1 MRSFNRE
8 GASGFRSPYQR
19 IICPCGCD
27 QSFRPNRSNQIYLNK
42 RHADKAYYQNVKRPQ
57 QANQNFIEQK
67 LRKNDNI
74 LAKYYNYYEGEIV
87 ICNLDPL
94 MADGFDLSYFNGEK
108 LIREEK
114 FHLTYN
120 YMVRFYLENDID
132 KAKIRKNDKA

>member
-1 MRSFNRE
+1 MRSLNKER
-8 GASGFRSPYQR
+8 ASSFRSPYQR
-19 IICPCGCD
+19 IICLCGCD
-27 QSFRPNRSNQIYLNK
+27 QSFRPKRSNQIYLNK

-94 MADGFDLSYFNGEK
+94 IIDGFDAHYLIGKTIIKGKAFLLSYNFI
-108 LIREEK
+108 IRV
-114 FHLTYN
+114 FT
-120 YMVRFYLENDID
+120 VDGIQQI
-132 KAKIRKNDKA
+132 KIKKND